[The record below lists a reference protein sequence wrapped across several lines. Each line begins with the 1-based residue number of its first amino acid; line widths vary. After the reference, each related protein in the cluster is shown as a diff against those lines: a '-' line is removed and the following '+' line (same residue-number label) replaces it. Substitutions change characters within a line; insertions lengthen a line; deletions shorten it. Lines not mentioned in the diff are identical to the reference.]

1 MVGGVVDGADEHLIG
16 EAEKIAVALGRMF
29 PGLCEVVLHDL
40 RDPGHAIR
48 AIENNLSGRRVG
60 DSATELGLARIADP
74 EYPSVIQNYPNRFP
88 DGRPAKSTSIGIKN
102 EAGEYVAA
110 LCLNL
115 DVSVLSPV
123 TLALA
128 NLVATDTEHREQPL
142 ETLRDRTTR
151 ELRRAVEE
159 SAAERA
165 AEIAELHARAV
176 ALGGWPESLTR
187 APYRPV
193 DHVGIFGL
201 AGLPTAVGE
210 VTGLVAGGSVGGRLL
225 AAAGPDL
232 HLETADGGAVVLD
245 TRLMTGWELVP
256 ADGADI
262 TVPVREFREAPGVQ
276 DGLF

>member
-1 MVGGVVDGADEHLIG
+1 MNPIESREGGALVVEGVVDGADEHLIG

-40 RDPGHAIR
+40 RDPRHAVR

-74 EYPSVIQNYPNRFP
+74 EYPSVLQNYPNRFP

-102 EAGEYVAA
+102 AAGEYIAA

-123 TLALA
+123 TLALS

-159 SAAERA
+159 LAAERA
-165 AEIAELHARAV
+165 ATPRSLSRPDKKALVRQLHRDGYFDSRDAAQTIADLLGVSRA
-176 ALGGWPESLTR
+176 
-187 APYRPV
+187 
-193 DHVGIFGL
+193 
-201 AGLPTAVGE
+201 
-210 VTGLVAGGSVGGRLL
+210 
-225 AAAGPDL
+225 
-232 HLETADGGAVVLD
+232 
-245 TRLMTGWELVP
+245 
-256 ADGADI
+256 
-262 TVPVREFREAPGVQ
+262 TVYNYSK
-276 DGLF
+276 